1 MKKVDYYNFF
11 TLYKLSETTYYQRNG
26 QIILNRAKE
35 YYGNRKE
42 VLREKARDKYR
53 QLSEKEKDVKRQS
66 GRNRYKICLKKINK
80 D

>member
-1 MKKVDYYNFF
+1 M
-11 TLYKLSETTYYQRNG
+11 SETTYYQRNG